1 MDLSLI
7 VVAST
12 NRHKYEELVKLFS
25 KTNISLLFGGD
36 IEEGYVV
43 DETEDTYEKN
53 ALLKARAWAQ
63 QTGMPAIADDSG
75 IEILALDGAPG
86 VLSARAAPGN
96 DEDRVRWLLDK
107 MEGAADRSARFV
119 ACIVLA
125 LPNEEVYYAATGM
138 CTGTIA
144 LSPSGSA
151 GFGYDPVFIPDGYT
165 ETLADLGE
173 AVKSKKSHRAIAAR
187 KMAQIIS
194 SML

>member
-1 MDLSLI
+1 MDFSLI

-36 IEEGYVV
+36 VEEGFSVE
-43 DETEDTYEKN
+43 ETEDTYEKN

-63 QTGMPAIADDSG
+63 RTGMPAMADDSG
-75 IEILALDGAPG
+75 LEVFALGGAPG
-86 VLSARAAPGN
+86 VLSARSAPGS

-107 MEGAADRSARFV
+107 IEGASDRSARFV
-119 ACIVLA
+119 ACIVVA
-125 LPNEEVYYAATGM
+125 LPDVEEYHTVTGI
-138 CTGTIA
+138 CTGNIA

-173 AVKSKKSHRAIAAR
+173 SVKLKKSHRAIAAR